1 MRNWTAKRF
10 VLAAILAVASV
21 TVAQQPTTAA
31 NNATDPQ
38 ATVPAGA
45 EAQTLHILSGR
56 SVIVNT
62 QARLKRILVSN
73 PGLIETTTI
82 SPTQLVISAK
92 APGTASLV
100 IWDETGRAR
109 IIDVSAD
116 VDVSALRN
124 ALQQAVPNGDI
135 HAEADQGRVV
145 LTGSAANQAISDMA
159 VKIANSYTN
168 QVVNS
173 IVVAAA
179 PRPKQI
185 LLKVRFA
192 EVDRSKIQ
200 QLGINIFSTGALNT
214 LGTLSTQQFNPPALQ
229 GAVSGTSTSGTA
241 TSNIGISDLMNI
253 FLFRRDINL
262 GVTIRDLENKNV
274 LQILAEPNL
283 LARTGVPA
291 KFIAGGEFPYP
302 VINGGGGV
310 GSVPTVTIVFRPFGV
325 KLEFTGTVNADNTI
339 SLKVAPEVSA
349 LDYTNSLTFSGF
361 VVPAISTRRAE
372 TEIDLKDGQTFG
384 IAGLLDRRVTAQL
397 NKVPG
402 LADIPILG
410 TLFKSR
416 SFQRSS
422 SELMVIVTP
431 TIVDPASA
439 PGAEPQLPP
448 TPYEPMN
455 NSGFDESINKSKS
468 KPVAAAE
475 APKQ

>member
-1 MRNWTAKRF
+1 

>member
-431 TIVDPASA
+431 TIVDPARA